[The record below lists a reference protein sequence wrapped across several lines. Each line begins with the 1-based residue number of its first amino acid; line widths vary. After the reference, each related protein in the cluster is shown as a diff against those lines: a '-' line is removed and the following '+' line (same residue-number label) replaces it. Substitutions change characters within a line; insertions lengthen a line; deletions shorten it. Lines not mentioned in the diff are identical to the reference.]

1 MYFEA
6 PFAEKVLDSA
16 RLENRIAIGVMTAGA
31 ATVAAGA
38 VMLYINRGRAV
49 YPDIE
54 LAPRAGGAIAGLGI
68 RF

>member
-1 MYFEA
+1 M
-6 PFAEKVLDSA
+6 L
-16 RLENRIAIGVMTAGA
+16 NRIAIGVMTAGA